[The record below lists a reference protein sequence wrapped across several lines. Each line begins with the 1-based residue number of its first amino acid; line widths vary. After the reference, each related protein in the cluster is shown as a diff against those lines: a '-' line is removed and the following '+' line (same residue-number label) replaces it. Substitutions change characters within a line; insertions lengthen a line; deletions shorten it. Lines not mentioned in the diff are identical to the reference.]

1 MNHTDALS
9 VLSNTD
15 KDKLLDI
22 KGGVI
27 ENVQKGAISEKIKN
41 KNYSGDIKAGSVTIS
56 RFINAISK
64 EYGTA
69 RSSKKGTELNN
80 KGKVT
85 VNLDTHK
92 EIVEEIN
99 LGDLQKIGI
108 VDLVK
113 RRKGNHSNQMI
124 VTLDKAF
131 FDEATSKATDVV
143 LTETTIEE
151 KLEQLIQSLEVTTN
165 EYVDGVDREMMTL
178 TLKPAFYG
186 KLRNHIDTVKNANV
200 DSSEEEIKLFHGV
213 KIESN
218 HRQTADAIIMVDGA
232 IAQPVNVWNYDL
244 EKIGLSNDYALEL
257 FYDYGTKAVAP
268 DLIKKAT
275 LGA

>member
-99 LGDLQKIGI
+99 LGDL
-108 VDLVK
+108 
-113 RRKGNHSNQMI
+113 
-124 VTLDKAF
+124 
-131 FDEATSKATDVV
+131 
-143 LTETTIEE
+143 
-151 KLEQLIQSLEVTTN
+151 
-165 EYVDGVDREMMTL
+165 
-178 TLKPAFYG
+178 
-186 KLRNHIDTVKNANV
+186 
-200 DSSEEEIKLFHGV
+200 
-213 KIESN
+213 
-218 HRQTADAIIMVDGA
+218 
-232 IAQPVNVWNYDL
+232 
-244 EKIGLSNDYALEL
+244 
-257 FYDYGTKAVAP
+257 
-268 DLIKKAT
+268 
-275 LGA
+275 